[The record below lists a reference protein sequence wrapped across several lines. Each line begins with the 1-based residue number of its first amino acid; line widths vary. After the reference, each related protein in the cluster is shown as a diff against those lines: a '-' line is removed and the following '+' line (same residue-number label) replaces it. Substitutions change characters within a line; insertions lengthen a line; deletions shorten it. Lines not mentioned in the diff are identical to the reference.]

1 MRAAPARTAASGSA
15 TIELVVLVPFVLIL
29 LAAIWDLRAFIAY
42 RTELA
47 RELYVIAA
55 TISDD
60 FEGASP
66 LESVVARAQT
76 KFERTSVSGSIH
88 AAVVVRGRV
97 RDDGTSCPDGQWCPP
112 TVTLAWPAT
121 AADTAGTWSRD
132 SARECA
138 GRTPGSVLPAAAAG
152 FGATGIVLPN
162 EGADPDGAGPETAPP
177 VDEWVSRNMT
187 DREWWV
193 VVDICIEPQ
202 PGLFIGRLVNYADRM
217 LDTRS
222 FAWRRRAGW
231 RSVHDLADC
240 DWCGTPSG

>member
-1 MRAAPARTAASGSA
+1 MSAAPARTAASGSA
-15 TIELVVLVPFVLIL
+15 TVELIVLVPFVLIL

-47 RELYVIAA
+47 RELYVVAA

-66 LESVVARAQT
+66 LESVVAQAQA
-76 KFERTSVSGSIH
+76 KFEPTSVSGSIH
-88 AAVVVRGRV
+88 AAVVVRGV
-97 RDDGTSCPDGQWCPP
+97 ERDDGTPCPDGQWCPP
-112 TVTLAWPAT
+112 AVTLAWPAVP
-121 AADTAGTWSRD
+121 ADTTGTWSRD
-132 SARECA
+132 GAAECA
-138 GRTPGSVLPAAAAG
+138 GRTPGSVLPAAGAS
-152 FGATGIVLPN
+152 FGPTDTVLPN
-162 EGADPDGAGPETAPP
+162 EGADPDGPGPETAPP
-177 VDEWVSRNMT
+177 ANEWVSRNMT

-193 VVDICIEPQ
+193 VVDICLEPQ

-231 RSVHDLADC
+231 RSVHDFGNCA
-240 DWCGTPSG
+240 WCGTL

>member
-1 MRAAPARTAASGSA
+1 MSAAPPRTAANGSA
-15 TIELVVLVPFVLIL
+15 TVELIVLVPFVLIL

-47 RELYVIAA
+47 RELYVVAA

-60 FEGASP
+60 FQGASP
-66 LESVVARAQT
+66 LESMVAQAQA
-76 KFERTSVSGSIH
+76 KFEPTSVSGSIH
-88 AAVVVRGRV
+88 AAVVVRGRE
-97 RDDGTSCPDGQWCPP
+97 RNDGTPCPDDQWCRPA
-112 TVTLAWPAT
+112 VTLAWPAVP
-121 AADTAGTWSRD
+121 ADAAGTWSRD
-132 SARECA
+132 GAAECA
-138 GRTPGSVLPAAAAG
+138 GRTPGSVLPAAGNHFAP
-152 FGATGIVLPN
+152 TDTVLPN
-162 EGADPDGAGPETAPP
+162 EGADPDGPGPETAPRP
-177 VDEWVSRNMT
+177 DEWVSRTMS

-231 RSVHDLADC
+231 RSVHDLANC
-240 DWCGTPSG
+240 DWCGTL